1 MFECGIGEQYAS
13 DDHSGFADDSGE
25 SDAFIACQFIS
36 SHRYHRLSPMA
47 IAGVDKWVMLG
58 IGIVIWVIGAIM
70 STAAFF
76 SLERGMCDDASGVD
90 HIAEHERLRIASDD
104 FVEDVECVFHAR
116 FGAHESDVVPHRL
129 SQEVCIGEFI
139 VGDESRTLE
148 FGENGDGVALSRRE
162 AIFDIDADAS
172 PKDESFEQRIA
183 RQAICAMNARSRD
196 FATSPQAIDIGSS
209 ELVDADATHVIV
221 RGRRYGELI
230 GARIEPCLL
239 AKGKDG
245 WEFFRKLV
253 ADMGGVE
260 EDFETFLL
268 LCPDT
273 ASDDVARR
281 ELGVFMD
288 IAHES
293 ATAGIEDGAFAA

>member
-1 MFECGIGEQYAS
+1 
-13 DDHSGFADDSGE
+13 
-25 SDAFIACQFIS
+25 
-36 SHRYHRLSPMA
+36 
-47 IAGVDKWVMLG
+47 MLG

-209 ELVDADATHVIV
+209 ELVDADAAAVFGWVESSYTDSSCADA
-221 RGRRYGELI
+221 GQLMA
-230 GARIEPCLL
+230 GARAALDQRIAEAKTITVSAVDLSDIGDAERIEIN
-239 AKGKDG
+239 
-245 WEFFRKLV
+245 KLV
-253 ADMGGVE
+253 PVVALPHGIDELMPCTALTRYLWEPQRSQISLGASMRAISAMIGGM
-260 EDFETFLL
+260 L
-268 LCPDT
+268 
-273 ASDDVARR
+273 
-281 ELGVFMD
+281 
-288 IAHES
+288 
-293 ATAGIEDGAFAA
+293 